1 MQFVSMES
9 IKTMNMDKIFDCI
22 RLIDVQQE
30 NLCFEKYSDNFDYN
44 IPKFNYNDRKNEYK
58 RSINIDNSIYL
69 PETDGN
75 DLLLFILVPTSIEN
89 KTLIMECVLN
99 LTSKLESSQLFINN
113 NNLNDQINLSCF
125 KDILYNLHNLAI
137 TDDLTGAYNRRYINK
152 VLPTEI
158 MKCYS
163 NKAPLSVLFADLD
176 SFKNINDSY
185 GHSAGDY
192 ILCEFVKEIKKE
204 IQHTKGWIARY
215 GGDEFLICM
224 PNVDKDDAKS
234 MAEKIVLKIKQQGFE
249 YLKNNIDLT
258 CSIGTYTVDE
268 FENMQSHEA
277 ILKEVDSKLYEMKK
291 SKHSISK

>member
-9 IKTMNMDKIFDCI
+9 INSMNMNKIFDCI

-30 NLCFEKYSDNFDYN
+30 KLYFEKYSDSFDYS
-44 IPKFNYNDRKNEYK
+44 IPKFNYDDRKNEYK
-58 RSINIDNSIYL
+58 RSISIDSSMYL

-75 DLLLFILVPTSIEN
+75 NLLLFILVPTFIEN
-89 KTLIMECVLN
+89 KALIMECVLN
-99 LTSKLESSQLFINN
+99 LTSKLESSQLFIKDD
-113 NNLNDQINLSCF
+113 NLSDQINLSCF
-125 KDILYNLHNLAI
+125 RDMLYNLHNLAI

-163 NKAPLSVLFADLD
+163 NKEPLSVLFADLD

-224 PNVDKDDAKS
+224 SNVDEDNAKS
-234 MAEKIVLKIKQQGFE
+234 IAQKIMLKIKQQGFE
-249 YLKNNIDLT
+249 YLKNNIDIT
-258 CSIGTYTVDE
+258 CSIGTYTANE
-268 FENMQSHEA
+268 FEKIQSYEA
-277 ILKEVDSKLYEMKK
+277 ILKEVDSKLYKMKK
-291 SKHSISK
+291 NKHS

>member
-9 IKTMNMDKIFDCI
+9 INAMNMNKIFDCI

-30 NLCFEKYSDNFDYN
+30 KLYFEKYSDGFDYS
-44 IPKFNYNDRKNEYK
+44 IPKFNYDDRKNEYK
-58 RSINIDNSIYL
+58 RSISIDNSMYL

-75 DLLLFILVPTSIEN
+75 NLLLFILVPTFIEN
-89 KTLIMECVLN
+89 KALIMECILN
-99 LTSKLESSQLFINN
+99 LTSKLESSQLFIKDD
-113 NNLNDQINLSCF
+113 NLSDQINLSCF
-125 KDILYNLHNLAI
+125 RDMLCNLHNLAI

-163 NKAPLSVLFADLD
+163 NKEPLSVLFADLD

-204 IQHTKGWIARY
+204 IEHTKGWIARY

-224 PNVDKDDAKS
+224 ANVDEDNAKRI
-234 MAEKIVLKIKQQGFE
+234 AQKIMLKIKQQGFK

-258 CSIGTYTVDE
+258 CSIGTYTANE
-268 FENMQSHEA
+268 FEQIQSYEA
-277 ILKEVDSKLYEMKK
+277 ILKEVDSKLYKMKK
-291 SKHSISK
+291 NKHS